1 VPYQY
6 RNAVPDQKR
15 QQCRSSV
22 SARPHRLDHSAM
34 AIPTLALP
42 LQMGPITQAQAR
54 RSHRAEKASQSTYS
68 KILQLN
74 GQRDMNADS
83 FMRLLNDGMAAG
95 LSYTATE
102 GIHNDP

>member
-1 VPYQY
+1 M
-6 RNAVPDQKR
+6 
-15 QQCRSSV
+15 
-22 SARPHRLDHSAM
+22 AM
-34 AIPTLALP
+34 PTLALP

-54 RSHRAEKASQSTYS
+54 RSLWAEKASQSTFS
-68 KILQLN
+68 NDLQFN

-83 FMRLLNDGMAAG
+83 FIRLLNDGMAAG